1 MNTNIDHLPEHKR
14 EQLQNVVEIIREET
28 DVEMVMLF
36 GSYAAGT
43 WVEEPGPE
51 PRTFEYQSDFDIYVL
66 VEDRKA
72 AKKGNLWSRIE
83 KRLRREVPTPVQ
95 LLVDPVAA
103 FNSFIGEGR
112 YFFTDIRKLGICLFD
127 SGRFVLAEPR
137 ELSPE
142 LRLERAREEFYHWFN
157 SANEFLVNAQAAMQ
171 RGANANAAFELHQAT
186 ERLYAAALLVF
197 TNYKPKLHDIEKLG
211 ELAAGQAPELLPV
224 FPRGTVVEQ
233 RRFDLLRRAYIDGR
247 YEKGYSIT
255 REELEWLIERVQL
268 LKSLTEEVCRRRIQQ
283 YSLQAESTS

>member
-1 MNTNIDHLPEHKR
+1 MNIDHLPEHKQ
-14 EQLQNVVEIIREET
+14 EQLQNVIEIIREET
-28 DVEMVMLF
+28 EVEMVILF

-43 WVEEPGPE
+43 WVEEPGLE

-66 VEDRKA
+66 VEDRKV

-95 LLVDPVAA
+95 LLVDPIAA

-112 YFFTDIRKLGICLFD
+112 YFHTDIRKLGICLFD

-142 LRLERAREEFYHWFN
+142 MRLERASKEYEYWFYG
-157 SANEFLVNAQAAMQ
+157 ADDFLVNSRSALE
-171 RGANANAAFELHQAT
+171 RGRYGNAAFELHQAT
-186 ERLYAAALLVF
+186 ERFYSTVLLVF

-211 ELAAGQAPELLPV
+211 DLAAGQAPELLPV
-224 FPRGTVVEQ
+224 FPRGTAVEE

-247 YEKGYSIT
+247 YEKGYAIT

-268 LKSLTEEVCRRRIQQ
+268 LKHLTEEVCGRRIQQ
-283 YSLQAESTS
+283 YSLHTASAS

>member
-1 MNTNIDHLPEHKR
+1 MNTSIDHLPDHKQ
-14 EQLQNVVEIIREET
+14 EQLQAVVEIIREET
-28 DVEMVMLF
+28 EVEMVILF

-66 VEDRKA
+66 VEDRKI

-83 KRLRREVPTPVQ
+83 KRLRREVATPIQ
-95 LLVDPVAA
+95 LLIDPIAA

-112 YFFTDIRKLGICLFD
+112 YFHTDIRKLGIMLFD
-127 SGRFVLAEPR
+127 SGRFALAEPR

-142 LRLERAREEFYHWFN
+142 QRLERAQEEFDYWFK
-157 SANEFLVNAQAAMQ
+157 SANSFLLSTQLALE
-171 RGANANAAFELHQAT
+171 RDDYPHAAFLLHQAT
-186 ERLYAAALLVF
+186 ERFLSASLLVF

-211 ELAAGQAPELLPV
+211 DLAASQAPALLPV
-224 FPRGTVVEQ
+224 FPRGTAVEE

-247 YEKGYSIT
+247 YEKEYSIT
-255 REELEWLIERVQL
+255 KEELEWLLERVDML
-268 LKSLTEEVCRRRIQQ
+268 RRVTEAICQNRIEQ
-283 YSLQAESTS
+283 YQSQSNVIS